1 MANLRSE
8 KLNLHLSQCM
18 VLLYGLS
25 YLLAMSVAIILYTTV
40 AVAPMPPEVENTS
53 REKDPCSISLTRSS

>member
-1 MANLRSE
+1 MLNGPAGWWIEERDPLRHLMANLRSE

-25 YLLAMSVAIILYTTV
+25 YLLAMSVAIL
-40 AVAPMPPEVENTS
+40 
-53 REKDPCSISLTRSS
+53 L